1 MLASVDSLQVSGR
14 WFFLV
19 GGRSAQPAALPW
31 GGDEELRLA
40 LVTGSAPVSGEV
52 VHEAPFAYLG
62 LADTQEIEAR
72 YLVSRNPAPLLE
84 LERQLNT
91 WFLGLAGATIL
102 VALLAATILARRVSR
117 PVEALAAAA
126 ANYQVDGPA
135 TGFDTDRPDELGD
148 LARVLDAMV
157 GRLREG
163 TDRLLRAERH
173 AATGDL
179 ARQVNHD
186 IKNGLVPIRN
196 VLSHL
201 SEVAARQPAELASIF
216 REREAT
222 LASSIGYLEE
232 LARRYA
238 SLVPAVATGRAD
250 VHAVIRQVVEAGTPP
265 GVRVD
270 WRLAND
276 LPLVWADEVAVR
288 RIIENLVRN
297 AGDAMQERGGTLT
310 LTTAAP
316 GNPGGRVR
324 VEIRD
329 TGPGMTRGQL
339 DRAFQ
344 EFQTTKPD
352 GAGLG
357 LPVVRQLLTALGGTI
372 RVETSPGTGTTCIV
386 EIPAA

>member
-1 MLASVDSLQVSGR
+1 
-14 WFFLV
+14 
-19 GGRSAQPAALPW
+19 
-31 GGDEELRLA
+31 
-40 LVTGSAPVSGEV
+40 
-52 VHEAPFAYLG
+52 
-62 LADTQEIEAR
+62 
-72 YLVSRNPAPLLE
+72 
-84 LERQLNT
+84 
-91 WFLGLAGATIL
+91 
-102 VALLAATILARRVSR
+102 
-117 PVEALAAAA
+117 
-126 ANYQVDGPA
+126 
-135 TGFDTDRPDELGD
+135 
-148 LARVLDAMV
+148 
-157 GRLREG
+157 
-163 TDRLLRAERH
+163 
-173 AATGDL
+173 
-179 ARQVNHD
+179 
-186 IKNGLVPIRN
+186 
-196 VLSHL
+196 
-201 SEVAARQPAELASIF
+201 
-216 REREAT
+216 
-222 LASSIGYLEE
+222 
-232 LARRYA
+232 
-238 SLVPAVATGRAD
+238 
-250 VHAVIRQVVEAGTPP
+250 
-265 GVRVD
+265 VRVD